1 MPENDVRL
9 VREGYTVSDDNA
21 AFGRIGPLYVMRDN
35 AGHRVELPISTAPFH
50 LREVWAAFKHAAAGG
65 EPMQPTFCGEI
76 VLESHPDTA

>member
-35 AGHRVELPISTAPFH
+35 EGHRIGVFG
-50 LREVWAAFKHAAAGG
+50 AGFF
-65 EPMQPTFCGEI
+65 PCLTV
-76 VLESHPDTA
+76 VLEQAGERAPSGAWR